1 MSLVK
6 INSET
11 PVAMCTVGQLV
22 DFLSENGYL
31 TKKEDIEGV
40 LSDAMK
46 GAAGNVVTE
55 GDTTAKKTRYLYGLQ
70 GICEEFKVSKSKAQ
84 HLKKEVFPEAVM
96 QEKRKIIVNAEL
108 AWSLYRKECKRQ
120 EMLKKNYGLAN
131 AS

>member
-1 MSLVK
+1 MSLAK

-40 LSDAMK
+40 LA
-46 GAAGNVVTE
+46 TE
-55 GDTTAKKTRYLYGLQ
+55 GDATAKKTRYLYGLQ

-84 HLKKEVFPEAVM
+84 HLKKEVFPQAVM
-96 QEKRKIIVNAEL
+96 QERRKIIVNAEL

-120 EMLKKNYGLAN
+120 EKLKKNYGLAN